1 MMAGDAIAK
10 RDPATVATPELRNYP
25 VHGDV
30 DQLAQHLR
38 ARLRELSL
46 PVHETRIVPAGGR
59 QYLLRPR
66 GEGYEFG
73 LVPRD
78 ALPAE
83 TVHIAIEDG
92 VATISGEPLVP
103 RFGLVRG
110 FVKAILYALFFM
122 YVASA
127 VFTAIG
133 MAFGVGL
140 GFAASVLSLVGLV
153 FAVFRRQ
160 RDDPLHLR
168 RRRQRDVLT
177 HVERA
182 VRPMLRAALPGV
194 PYR

>member
-1 MMAGDAIAK
+1 MVSDAIAK
-10 RDPATVATPELRNYP
+10 REPTTAATPELRSYP
-25 VHGDV
+25 VHGEAD
-30 DQLAQHLR
+30 DLAEHLR
-38 ARLRELSL
+38 TRLGQLSL
-46 PVHETRIVPAGGR
+46 PIHETRIVPAGGR
-59 QYLLRPR
+59 QYLLRR
-66 GEGYEFG
+66 KGEGYEFG

-83 TVHIAIEDG
+83 TVFITIEDG
-92 VATISGEPLVP
+92 VAAVCGEPLVP
-103 RFGLVRG
+103 RVTLVRRL
-110 FVKAILYALFFM
+110 VKAMLYTLFFL
-122 YVASA
+122 YIASA
-127 VFTAIG
+127 VFATIG

-140 GFAASVLSLVGLV
+140 GLVATAASLVVLTGAIL
-153 FAVFRRQ
+153 RR